1 MIDKEQLE
9 FERKEIILKYKNL
22 LNLCKPFM
30 SRQDMA
36 LIRKALD
43 VALEAFKTKRLK
55 NGSPYIFKSFEIARI
70 VIEEFGL
77 GRTSILSS
85 LLYKAVD
92 DGAITL
98 VEVKKQFGEHVAHI
112 IEGVNAI
119 AAIAASKT
127 SMQSDNLKKFLLTL
141 AKDVRV
147 LLLQLAIR
155 LYKMRKIDQY
165 PAADHVLIALETS
178 HLYSPLAHRMGLYN
192 IKGEMD
198 DLAMRVNQP
207 DIYRNI
213 DKRMQETQIERDEFI
228 SKVINPLQT
237 ALQKKKIKATI
248 KWRTKRV
255 HSIYRKMKKQNVE
268 FDEVYDKFAIRIILD
283 SKLKNEKSDC
293 WQAYSIVTD
302 TYQPNPKR
310 LRDWISIPK
319 STGYESLHTTVMG
332 PGGKWVEIQIRTK
345 RMDEIAEK
353 GLAAHWRYKGGNG
366 EAELDKLLTNFR
378 DVFEQSGVDT
388 ADMYDSYKM
397 NVYADEVFV
406 FTPKGD
412 LKRLPAGAT
421 VLDFAFDIHTDVGAK
436 CVSAK
441 INHKVVP
448 LKYVL
453 KNGDQIEIIT
463 SNNQKPKPDWLNF
476 VVTSRAKS
484 KIKKAIDE
492 EKFKIAEDGKEIV
505 KRKFKNWKITYD
517 DESINKVLKH
527 LKIKTSQDLYY
538 QIAREKIDSLQLKA
552 ILLNGT
558 KTESTPIAEQ
568 HGPKPENGKSAEKNG
583 YLLSNKDLQGV
594 DYKLAKCCN
603 PTQGD
608 SVIGFVT
615 IGQGI
620 SIHKSNCPN
629 ALKMSESIGYRQVDV
644 DWNMPAES
652 FHTNIKISGTDRLG
666 LIAEIS
672 GVVKKDL
679 KLKIQSINL
688 NKTEG
693 KEFEGYLKVFV
704 EDKKHLGH
712 LLQRLLKIEGIKKAV
727 LLK

>member
-1 MIDKEQLE
+1 MTDKERTEL
-9 FERKEIILKYKNL
+9 ERKEILLKYKNL

-30 SRQDMA
+30 NRQDMG
-36 LIRKALD
+36 LLRKALD
-43 VALEAFKTKRLK
+43 IALEAFKTKRLK

-70 VIEEFGL
+70 VIEELGL
-77 GRTSILSS
+77 GKTSIISS
-85 LLYKAVD
+85 LLYKAVG
-92 DGAITL
+92 DGAIS
-98 VEVKKQFGEHVAHI
+98 VEEVKIQFGDHVAHI
-112 IEGVNAI
+112 IEGVTAI
-119 AAIAASKT
+119 SAIAASKT

-155 LYKMRKIDQY
+155 LYKMRHIDSY
-165 PAADHVLIALETS
+165 PLEDHELIALETT

-198 DLAMRVNQP
+198 DLAMRVAQP
-207 DIYRNI
+207 EIYHNI
-213 DKRMQETQIERDEFI
+213 DHRMQETQIERDEFI
-228 SKVINPLQT
+228 NKVINPLQS
-237 ALQKKKIKATI
+237 ALQKKRIKATI
-248 KWRTKRV
+248 KWRIKRV

-268 FDEVYDKFAIRIILD
+268 FDEVYDKFAIRIVLD

-293 WQAYSIVTD
+293 WQAFSIVTD

-366 EAELDKLLTNFR
+366 EAELDKLLNGFR
-378 DVFEQSGVDT
+378 DVFEQSGTDT
-388 ADMYDSYKM
+388 ADMFDSFKM

-406 FTPKGD
+406 FTPQGD
-412 LKRLPAGAT
+412 LKKLPAGAT
-421 VLDFAFDIHTDVGAK
+421 VLDFAFEIHTDVGAK

-448 LKYVL
+448 LRHTL

-476 VVTSRAKS
+476 VLTSKAKT

-505 KRKFKNWKITYD
+505 KRKFKNWKIAYD
-517 DESINKVLKH
+517 EENINKILKH
-527 LKIKTSQDLYY
+527 LKLKTALELYY
-538 QIAREKIDSLQLKA
+538 QIATEKIESLRLKA
-552 ILLNGT
+552 ILQHET
-558 KTESTPIAEQ
+558 KPEIDTGAGI
-568 HGPKPENGKSAEKNG
+568 HGAKPENDKAAQKSNS
-583 YLLSNKDLQGV
+583 LFSNKDLQGV

-620 SIHKSNCPN
+620 SIHRSNCPN
-629 ALKMSESIGYRQVDV
+629 ALKMSENIGYRQVEV

-652 FHTNIKISGTDRLG
+652 FHTNIKISGADRLG
-666 LIAEIS
+666 LVADIS
-672 GVVKKDL
+672 AIIKQDL
-679 KLKIQSINL
+679 KLRILSVNVDKNE
-688 NKTEG
+688 KG
-693 KEFEGYLKVFV
+693 EFEGHLRVFV
-704 EDKKHLGH
+704 EEKKHLAH
-712 LLQRLLKIEGIKKAV
+712 LIQRLLKIDGIKKAV
-727 LLK
+727 QVK